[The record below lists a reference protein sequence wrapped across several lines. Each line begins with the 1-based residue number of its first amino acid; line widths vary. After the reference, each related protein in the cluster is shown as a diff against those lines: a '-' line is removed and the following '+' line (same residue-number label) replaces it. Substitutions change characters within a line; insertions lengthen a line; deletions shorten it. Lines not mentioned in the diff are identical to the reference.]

1 LILSTTTAMTTTTET
16 TKQPIYYSISALY
29 HQAT

>member
-1 LILSTTTAMTTTTET
+1 MTTTTET